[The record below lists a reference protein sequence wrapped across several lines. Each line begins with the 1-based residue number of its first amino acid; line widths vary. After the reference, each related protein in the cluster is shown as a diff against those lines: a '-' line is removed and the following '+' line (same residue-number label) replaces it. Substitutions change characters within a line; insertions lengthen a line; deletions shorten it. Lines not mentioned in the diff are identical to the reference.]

1 MSIELVE
8 WHKEFR
14 TALFLSSLTLGTF
27 LFTMKS
33 FIIQTVKKEVYDTKE
48 YQEERESMRL
58 TAREKYADKF
68 EPYTQLKSF
77 AALMKAAILIAFL
90 NAFLQISV
98 GYAENVYAASICLL
112 SSLVSWGFVA
122 VVIHQVANNM
132 QQMIQIAERRLKKQD
147 EADKKCCCAADKSQK

>member
-48 YQEERESMRL
+48 YQEERTSMMLVSR
-58 TAREKYADKF
+58 TKNEHKF
-68 EPYTQLKSF
+68 EPYSQLKSF
-77 AALMKAAILIAFL
+77 AALMKASILIAFF

-112 SSLVSWGFVA
+112 SSLVSWAFVA

-132 QQMIQIAERRLKKQD
+132 QQMIQIAEGRLKKRD
-147 EADKKCCCAADKSQK
+147 ETEENCSCAVDESQN